1 MPQMHAPRYVSP
13 HVTHVARD
21 AFFGTTRRRT
31 RPRPL
36 AVYRRIR
43 ATSVRFLSC
52 FVLDRCLPRG
62 VLVVY
67 IFPLA
72 RPLAKHRNTDCSFP
86 LFAFTFSPPLA
97 SSCPFRLFMKPA
109 VEPLEQHGPFADCV
123 ATECSSIPL
132 AYTHTRMHLT
142 LPSCVPRTHSPVA
155 ARITIRVHRSPSI
168 PVRVLFSGTQPVLSS
183 FPYLPRIHT

>member
-21 AFFGTTRRRT
+21 AFFGTTRRRGLW
-31 RPRPL
+31 P
-36 AVYRRIR
+36 
-43 ATSVRFLSC
+43 
-52 FVLDRCLPRG
+52 G
-62 VLVVY
+62 
-67 IFPLA
+67 
-72 RPLAKHRNTDCSFP
+72 HRNTDRSFP
-86 LFAFTFSPPLA
+86 HFAFTRSPPLT
-97 SSCPFRLFMKPA
+97 SSCPFRPFMKPA
-109 VEPLEQHGPFADCV
+109 VEPLEQHGPIADCV